1 MSWISDLAG
10 RAENILNKLDQNAA
24 NVLQQPNRPE
34 STKSE
39 TEEPN
44 INSIDPIST
53 ETIRR
58 NLSSNSLS
66 LSRSLTPKRS
76 ARNELNVPMKIENGE
91 GSVKSDKLSGGGSN
105 ISSRRSSI
113 GSRTDGTVI
122 EQEMTSST
130 HSNSKTSNQDLSLE
144 RELAAM
150 KIILAEVTA
159 ERNELQGDLDAL
171 QAQIK
176 QSGAEN
182 RIRELE
188 QLVDALAVERDEV
201 TKERDQIK
209 SSVDE
214 YIKSISELETNLSKV
229 RQSIIELTEK
239 NDWQTKEISQ
249 KSIELQEYR
258 KKAQATL
265 QMKEKIIEE
274 LKAKGSSTDQNLDNN
289 NEKILNMEINGLR
302 QENQHLRDEMKNLH
316 DQIESSKAL
325 IENLEQQLNDKTAEI
340 SSIHNANREKLTI
353 EQRRAQQFE
362 SENLILNQELNAVRD
377 EMNRQQKS
385 FSARLHEKTNELMK
399 LRSQMSESPTLL
411 SDNGNF
417 ENRMQSLTQALVKK
431 QAALETVTA
440 ERNAMRLQLEK
451 VEDQLRH
458 LMVEQ
463 RQQRSQIINV
473 NDTDDVK
480 AQMPL
485 LMQENPF
492 DTNVT
497 RRVKRAYTSLDSAG
511 IRLGVFLRRYPL
523 VRIMV
528 FIYIAFLHL
537 WVMFVLLS
545 STPS

>member
-39 TEEPN
+39 TEEPR
-44 INSIDPIST
+44 IDPIST

-159 ERNELQGDLDAL
+159 ERNELQGDLDVL

-239 NDWQTKEISQ
+239 SDWQTKEISQ